1 MRNEMRRN
9 LFIYMLFFMPFVL
22 LAQEQQKEQQQDPKK
37 EPQEEVVIKLA
48 DKQVLRKGNDL
59 YKEKKYTDAE
69 AKYKKALQQNKYYN
83 TAYYNLS
90 NSMYS
95 QDKFK
100 ESLPGY
106 ELVAKTTDDKE
117 FKAESFHNIG
127 NVLMKEKQYAK
138 AVSAYKESLRLNPK
152 DDETRYNLAL
162 AQDLLENE
170 QNSEN
175 KDNKD
180 NKDNNEDKEDKEKEK
195 EDKNNENK
203 DEQGDEDKKDQ
214 DKDEGEENKDKND
227 QDKGGDNEQDNKQP
241 PKPEPN
247 KLSQQQIQQ
256 LLEAMN
262 NEENKTQK
270 KVNAKK
276 ASGKKVNQ
284 EKDW

>member
-1 MRNEMRRN
+1 MKNKMKKQLYI
-9 LFIYMLFFMPFVL
+9 LFLLPFIVF
-22 LAQEQQKEQQQDPKK
+22 AQEQQVEQKQGSNK
-37 EPQEEVVIKLA
+37 EPEEEVKIKLA

-59 YKEKKYTDAE
+59 YREKKYADAE
-69 AKYKKALQQNKYYN
+69 AKYKKALQQNKYYK

-90 NSMYS
+90 NTMYS

-117 FKAESFHNIG
+117 FKAQTFHNIG
-127 NVLMKEKQYAK
+127 NVLIKEKKYAK
-138 AVSAYKESLRLNPK
+138 AISAYKNSLRLNPK

-162 AQDLLENE
+162 AQDLLKN
-170 QNSEN
+170 QEN

-180 NKDNNEDKEDKEKEK
+180 NKENEDKDQDKDQDKKDQNSENKEEQGDEDQKDQEQDKGENNEDKED
-195 EDKNNENK
+195 
-203 DEQGDEDKKDQ
+203 
-214 DKDEGEENKDKND
+214 
-227 QDKGGDNEQDNKQP
+227 QDKGGNNEQENKQK

-276 ASGKKVNQ
+276 ASGQKVKQ

>member
-1 MRNEMRRN
+1 MKRH
-9 LFIYMLFFMPFVL
+9 LYILFFLPFLVF
-22 LAQEQQKEQQQDPKK
+22 AQEQQQVQQQGSKND
-37 EPQEEVVIKLA
+37 PQEEIKIKLA

-59 YKEKKYTDAE
+59 YKEKKYADAE
-69 AKYKKALQQNKYYN
+69 AKYKKALQQNQNYK

-117 FKAESFHNIG
+117 FKAQSFHNIG
-127 NVLMKEKQYAK
+127 NVLLKEKQYAK
-138 AVSAYKESLRLNPK
+138 AVSAFKNSLRLNPK

-162 AQDLLENE
+162 AQDLLKKQ
-170 QNSEN
+170 QNQEN

-180 NKDNNEDKEDKEKEK
+180 NKDKDKEKE
-195 EDKNNENK
+195 EDKKDQNSENK
-203 DEQGDEDKKDQ
+203 EEEGDEDKKDQ
-214 DKDEGEENKDKND
+214 EQDKGEDNKDKQD
-227 QDKGGDNEQDNKQP
+227 QDKGGDNEQENKQP

-276 ASGKKVNQ
+276 ASGKKVKQ

>member
-1 MRNEMRRN
+1 MKIQ
-9 LFIYMLFFMPFVL
+9 LYILFFLPYLIF
-22 LAQEQQKEQQQDPKK
+22 AQEQQEPQQDPEN
-37 EPQEEVVIKLA
+37 EPQEEVKIKLA

-59 YKEKKYTDAE
+59 YKEKKYEDAE
-69 AKYKKALQQNKYYN
+69 AKYKKALIQNKYYK

-117 FKAESFHNIG
+117 FKAQTFHNIG
-127 NVLMKEKQYAK
+127 NVQMKEKQYAQ
-138 AVSAYKESLRLNPK
+138 AISAYKNSLRLNPK

-162 AQDLLENE
+162 AQDLLEKQ
-170 QNSEN
+170 QNQEN

-180 NKDNNEDKEDKEKEK
+180 NKENKDKEK
-195 EDKNNENK
+195 DKKDQNNENK
-203 DEQGDEDKKDQ
+203 EEQGDDNKDQ
-214 DKDEGEENKDKND
+214 DKDKGEDNKDKED
-227 QDKGGDNEQDNKQP
+227 QDKGGNNEQENKQQ

-276 ASGKKVNQ
+276 ASGKKVKQ

>member
-1 MRNEMRRN
+1 MRIKMKNYLYI
-9 LFIYMLFFMPFVL
+9 LFLLPFLVV
-22 LAQEQQKEQQQDPKK
+22 AQEQQLEQQQDSKK
-37 EPQEEVVIKLA
+37 GSQEEVKIKLA

-59 YKEKKYTDAE
+59 YREKKYADAE
-69 AKYKKALQQNKYYN
+69 AKYKKALQQNQNYR

-106 ELVAKTTDDKE
+106 ELVAKTTEDKE
-117 FKAESFHNIG
+117 FKAQSFHNIG
-127 NVLMKEKQYAK
+127 NVLLKEKQYAK
-138 AVSAYKESLRLNPK
+138 AVSVFKNSLRLNPK

-162 AQDLLENE
+162 AQDLLKKQ
-170 QNSEN
+170 QNQEN

-180 NKDNNEDKEDKEKEK
+180 NKDNNDKDKEKE
-195 EDKNNENK
+195 EDKKDQNSENK
-203 DEQGDEDKKDQ
+203 EEEGDEDKKDQ
-214 DKDEGEENKDKND
+214 EQDKGEDNKDKQD
-227 QDKGGDNEQDNKQP
+227 QDKGGDNEQENKQP

-276 ASGKKVNQ
+276 ASGKKVKQ

>member
-1 MRNEMRRN
+1 MKKYQY
-9 LFIYMLFFMPFVL
+9 ILFFLPFLVI
-22 LAQEQQKEQQQDPKK
+22 AQEQQEEQQHEQQQGSKK
-37 EPQEEVVIKLA
+37 GSQEEVKIKLA

-59 YKEKKYTDAE
+59 YREKKYADAE
-69 AKYKKALQQNKYYN
+69 AKYKKALQQNQYYR

-106 ELVAKTTDDKE
+106 ELVAKTTEDKA
-117 FKAESFHNIG
+117 FKAQSFHNIG
-127 NVLMKEKQYAK
+127 NVLLKEKQYAK
-138 AVSAYKESLRLNPK
+138 AISAFKNSLRLNPK

-162 AQDLLENE
+162 AQDLLKNQ
-170 QNSEN
+170 QNQEN

-180 NKDNNEDKEDKEKEK
+180 NKDKDKEEDKKDQ
-195 EDKNNENK
+195 NSENK
-203 DEQGDEDKKDQ
+203 EEEGDEDKKDQ
-214 DKDEGEENKDKND
+214 EQDKGEDNKDKQD
-227 QDKGGDNEQDNKQP
+227 QDKGGDNEQENKQP

-276 ASGKKVNQ
+276 ASGKKVKQ

>member
-1 MRNEMRRN
+1 VI
-9 LFIYMLFFMPFVL
+9 F
-22 LAQEQQKEQQQDPKK
+22 AQEEEQEKQQDSKT
-37 EPQEEVVIKLA
+37 EPQEEVKIKLA

-59 YKEKKYTDAE
+59 YKEKKFADAE
-69 AKYKKALQQNKYYN
+69 AKYKKALMQNQYYK

-106 ELVAKTTDDKE
+106 ELVVKTTDDKE
-117 FKAESFHNIG
+117 FKAQSFHNIG
-127 NVLMKEKQYAK
+127 NVLMKAKQYAK
-138 AVSAYKESLRLNPK
+138 AISAYKNSLRLNPK

-162 AQDLLENE
+162 AQDLLEKQ
-170 QNSEN
+170 QNQEN
-175 KDNKD
+175 KDNKDDKDNKD
-180 NKDNNEDKEDKEKEK
+180 NKDKNKDNKDQ
-195 EDKNNENK
+195 NNENK
-203 DEQGDEDKKDQ
+203 KEKGDDNKDQ
-214 DKDEGEENKDKND
+214 DQDKGEDNKDKED
-227 QDKGGDNEQDNKQP
+227 QDKGGDNEQENKQQ

-247 KLSQQQIQQ
+247 KLTQQQIQQ

-276 ASGKKVNQ
+276 ASGKKVKQ

>member
-1 MRNEMRRN
+1 MKKQLYI
-9 LFIYMLFFMPFVL
+9 LFLLPFI
-22 LAQEQQKEQQQDPKK
+22 AFSQEQQVEQKQGSNI
-37 EPQEEVVIKLA
+37 EPEEEVKIKLA

-59 YKEKKYTDAE
+59 YREKKYADAE
-69 AKYKKALQQNKYYN
+69 AKYKKALQQNKYYK

-90 NSMYS
+90 NTMYS

-117 FKAESFHNIG
+117 FKAQTFHNIG

-138 AVSAYKESLRLNPK
+138 AISAYKNSLILNPN

-162 AQDLLENE
+162 AQELLKN
-170 QNSEN
+170 QEN

-180 NKDNNEDKEDKEKEK
+180 NKENEDKDQDKK
-195 EDKNNENK
+195 DQNSENK
-203 DEQGDEDKKDQ
+203 EEQGDEDKKDQ
-214 DKDEGEENKDKND
+214 EQDKGENNEDKED
-227 QDKGGDNEQDNKQP
+227 QDKGGNNEQENKQK

-276 ASGKKVNQ
+276 ASGQKVKL